1 MNNIRIGVLGSVDVG
16 KSTLIGVLKNNILDD
31 GRGLTRKYIMKH
43 KHELDSGRTSCISYH
58 NINFDNNLITFI
70 DLAGHETYLKTTIYG
85 LNGLNLDYII
95 LIIGANMGVSKMTK
109 EHFNLVRLLQIPII
123 FIINKIDLCPEN
135 IINNTYNDLYKLVN
149 SKIGDNKKLFVVENS
164 ELIQNKEYNK
174 LLFFYDNK
182 IFLNNNLNNINYNN
196 IILNKLKQNINLKT
210 HYPLF
215 FTSNKTGYGIDN
227 IKYYLQSLNKTYN
240 ININNSKNIYI
251 IQETYNIKGVGIV
264 FYGYMKYGSIKK
276 NDKLI
281 IGPFGSKFYN
291 INIRNIR
298 DVNDIDII
306 ELTQGSSGCISIKQL
321 NKDFIFK
328 REHIRKGMYITTNP
342 YCCNEFIARI
352 QVLHHPTTIKPKYQS
367 TIHCGTVIQ
376 AAQIIDIINIKNKDK
391 TKDNINLLRTGDLA
405 KVKFKFLFRPEYIE
419 ENSVF
424 VFRENNTKGIG
435 RVLSTINI

>member
-31 GRGLTRKYIMKH
+31 GRGLTRKSIMKH

-58 NINFDNNLITFI
+58 NINLENNLITFI

-109 EHFNLVRLLQIPII
+109 EHFQLVRLLQIPIL

-135 IINNTYNDLYKLVN
+135 IINNTYNDLYKLVKSN
-149 SKIGDNKKLFVVENS
+149 MGGNKSLHVIENE
-164 ELIQNKEYNK
+164 ELINNKEYNK
-174 LLFFYDNK
+174 ILFYTGSNILLNNTLDNLDYENIIKRKQEK
-182 IFLNNNLNNINYNN
+182 ILNLNNN
-196 IILNKLKQNINLKT
+196 
-210 HYPLF
+210 YPLF
-215 FTSNKTGYGIDN
+215 FTSNKLGYGIDN
-227 IKYYLQSLNKTYN
+227 LKTYLQSLNNNYN

-298 DVNDIDII
+298 DVNDIDVN
-306 ELTQGSSGCISIKQL
+306 ELNQGHSGCISIKQL
-321 NKDFIFK
+321 SKDFIFK
-328 REHIRKGMYITTNP
+328 REHIRKGIYITKNP
-342 YCCNEFIARI
+342 YCCNEFIARVQI
-352 QVLHHPTTIKPKYQS
+352 LHHPSTIKQNYQS

-376 AAQIIDIINIKNKDK
+376 AAKIIEIINIKNN
-391 TKDNINLLRTGDLA
+391 TKDTTLLRTGDLA

-419 ENSVF
+419 ENSMF